1 MRIEKGCAVDRMI
14 AEFPVRQRKWPT
26 LYYFVRRIDS
36 TENVQRLP
44 DSGRHRL
51 VRTVSNI
58 KFVNDLI
65 CSQEGQPG
73 TNPREIPRERLEFH
87 ILQL

>member
-73 TNPREIPRERLEFH
+73 TSKSPQEIPRERL
-87 ILQL
+87 